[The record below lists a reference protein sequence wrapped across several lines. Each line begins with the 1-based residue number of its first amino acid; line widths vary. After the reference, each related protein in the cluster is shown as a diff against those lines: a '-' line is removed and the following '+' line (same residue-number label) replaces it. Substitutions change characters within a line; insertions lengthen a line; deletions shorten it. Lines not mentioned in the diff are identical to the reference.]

1 MAKLRTLHISD
12 LHFGR
17 ASSNKPEDI
26 AILILEAI
34 ETHNKENIDC
44 VIITG
49 DLFDGRP
56 DKSIDKEQFTVDFLR
71 KLEQELKLSSEN
83 FIIIPGNHDLKRVSK
98 DPDFSE
104 YKRVLERFYNQDYY
118 KENFNDKYLFTT
130 KVYPDKKVAIVGLN
144 SCMVETS
151 QLDDGEIKWINDLK
165 TLDKNQKDEIIT
177 SFLKKKEEEWD
188 DYGIISKEQLRN
200 AFKKLAEK
208 IENIEDYS
216 IVACFHHHF
225 YPFPEIYSKY
235 GDSSI
240 IRNFTDV
247 IEKFQKENVKIVL
260 HGHKHMPIIG
270 PVTNHNYL
278 SNPNSIFYV
287 FSAGSLSHK
296 DETQRSFEIIDIFS
310 PDSDRISDVFRFNY
324 KLDSLQGLET
334 FRIPPKNDNT
344 QHSIA
349 ELYNLFRV
357 EYPEEFKLY
366 WNDIYEKDDI
376 SSNNRIEDIIKN
388 ISSAISPFEEL
399 IKNLRDSPIGFQ
411 LILYSVHYRINYL
424 NKQHNKGKNNF
435 ITILKNYLNVLF
447 EDKDYLGHIYKL
459 LEANRAKNFIIEYER
474 LCADFS
480 KYKKYTA
487 YVTVT
492 LFLVDLYSV
501 FSKYGELYYKNERIN
516 ANIKLNEE
524 TFHPNIP
531 ISTFRLE
538 SNIDRRSIS
547 IHFKCSDPTIHKIA
561 VLIIKDFE
569 KRITKIEDSFGVLG
583 LKLYYV
589 FPKVERN
596 NYDLDNLNFEAYIP
610 KLLPLLTG
618 DNLYK
623 RKEVFIRELIQN
635 SLDAILLREDIL
647 RAKGQQLDDDLKII
661 KIEIGIDNNP
671 VANKERTFIRIIDHG
686 VGMDRFKV
694 ERYFTSIG
702 RSFYKSEDF
711 EELQKN
717 ENIEYKPISNFGIG
731 FLSAFMVCKEI
742 DVITKSYEYSEK
754 GLKIQI
760 PNYDGCFFIN
770 ELPELKDVGTIITL
784 YEDKQHY
791 VWNIDNIVQ
800 YIEDTFIDFK
810 LEIQIKNNLK
820 GDQIKRILPF
830 NIKRNLNV
838 MNLFCPIEEDKVL
851 PMPIDAVIQGNHINQ
866 CSYGVLLTINERN
879 DGSSKG
885 EIFYLNSGIALTESN
900 DDTLD
905 FELPNNVNLYCNLPA
920 SLIELDV
927 ARETIRR
934 FKGNNISKRRIYEC
948 FLLQNNELVNQA
960 SNYTPKA
967 SLSIYNDL
975 YRFLVLNLNK
985 RTELYDDISRF
996 HLKITRQKD
1005 KQFTLSIDNNE
1016 KGLGFVY
1023 SENNNL
1029 IDLILTIFES
1039 LSISPVLN
1047 ESSIFYEFEDMIPY
1061 RQMINIIQDPWKNEE
1076 KRYDMRFFKE
1086 IFSTDK
1092 KLDLD
1097 LLRRLS
1103 YYFSRTYRARA
1114 YSKNSQTIREESS
1127 IVLLHLGQMVERL
1140 SRLYHGEKYDIVDIE
1155 SENEYEYIL
1164 KYITLAASFNII
1176 EKYQQNSKDRDRPE
1190 NIVISVKELH
1200 MIAYNILTLFYEILS
1215 DRMNVDEAQNFHI
1228 NIRI

>member
-1 MAKLRTLHISD
+1 MTKLRTLHISD

-34 ETHNKENIDC
+34 ETHNKENINC

-56 DKSIDKEQFTVDFLR
+56 DKSINKEQFTLDFL
-71 KLEQELKLSSEN
+71 KVLQKELKLSSED
-83 FIIIPGNHDLKRVSK
+83 FIIIPGNHDLKRVNK
-98 DPDFSE
+98 NPDFSE
-104 YKRVLERFYNQDYY
+104 YNKVLERFYNKDYY
-118 KENFNDKYLFTT
+118 EESFDSKYLFTT

-144 SCMVETS
+144 SCMVENS
-151 QLDDGEIKWINDLK
+151 QLDNSELKWITDLK
-165 TLDKNQKDEIIT
+165 TLDEKQKEEIIT
-177 SFLKKKEEEWD
+177 SLQKKKEEEWD
-188 DYGIISKEQLRN
+188 DYGMISKEQLRN
-200 AFKKLAEK
+200 AFKKLTEK
-208 IENIEDYS
+208 VENIEEYTV
-216 IVACFHHHF
+216 VACFHHHF

-278 SNPNSIFYV
+278 SDPNSIFYV

-366 WNDIYEKDDI
+366 WNDIFEQDDI

-388 ISSAISPFEEL
+388 ISLAISPFEEL
-399 IKNLRDSPIGFQ
+399 IKSLRDSPIGFQ
-411 LILYSVHYRINYL
+411 LILYTVHYRLNYL
-424 NKQHNKGKNNF
+424 NKQYNKGKNNF

-447 EDKDYLGHIYKL
+447 EDKNYLVHLYKL
-459 LEANRAKNFIIEYER
+459 LEANRAKNFITEYEK

-487 YVTVT
+487 YVTVA

-501 FSKYGELYYKNERIN
+501 FSKYGEIYYKNERIN
-516 ANIKLNEE
+516 ANIKLKEE

-589 FPKVERN
+589 LPKVERN
-596 NYDLDNLNFEAYIP
+596 NYDLDNFNFEAYIP

-647 RAKGQQLDDDLKII
+647 RTKGQQLNEDLKII
-661 KIEIGIDNNP
+661 RIEIGIDNNP
-671 VANKERTFIRIIDHG
+671 VANKERRFIRIIDHG

-711 EELQKN
+711 EELQKS

-742 DVITKSYEYSEK
+742 DVITKSYEDSEK

-770 ELPELKDVGTIITL
+770 ELPDLKDIGTSITL
-784 YEDKQHY
+784 YEDRQHY
-791 VWNIDNIVQ
+791 VWDIDNIVQ
-800 YIEDTFIDFK
+800 YIEETFIDFK
-810 LEIQIKNNLK
+810 LEIEIKNYFDNNQVK
-820 GDQIKRILPF
+820 KISPF
-830 NIKRNLNV
+830 SIRRNKNIIG
-838 MNLFCPIEEDKVL
+838 LFCPIEGEKAFSIPIDKV
-851 PMPIDAVIQGNHINQ
+851 IKENYISEYNNGI
-866 CSYGVLLTINERN
+866 LLTVN
-879 DGSSKG
+879 DVNNGKRG
-885 EIFYLNSGIALTESN
+885 TFYLNSGIALTQSN
-900 DDTLD
+900 DNSLD
-905 FELPNNVNLYCNLPA
+905 FELPSNVNLYCNLPA
-920 SLIELDV
+920 SFIELDV
-927 ARETIRR
+927 ARETIRH
-934 FKGNNISKRRIYEC
+934 FKGHGISKKKIWENLC
-948 FLLQNNELVNQA
+948 LQNNELVDQA
-960 SNYTPKA
+960 LMFTPTVRL
-967 SLSIYNDL
+967 SLFNDL
-975 YRFLVLNLNK
+975 HKFFIQNIDKKVKTYSHI
-985 RTELYDDISRF
+985 YHF
-996 HLKITRQKD
+996 HLKIIKKRD
-1005 KQFTLSIDNNE
+1005 RYFELSINNGDE
-1016 KGLGFVY
+1016 GVGFVY
-1023 SENNNL
+1023 SKNNKYL
-1029 IDLILTIFES
+1029 VELILTLYE
-1039 LSISPVLN
+1039 
-1047 ESSIFYEFEDMIPY
+1047 SIFHRLEVNMQESIFQEIEEFVSSK
-1061 RQMINIIQDPWKNEE
+1061 QMINIVQDSWKFED
-1076 KRYDMRFFKE
+1076 KRYDIRHLKERFFYDN
-1086 IFSTDK
+1086 IFDY
-1092 KLDLD
+1092 D
-1097 LLRRLS
+1097 LLHRIS
-1103 YYFSRTYRARA
+1103 YYFSRANKLRS
-1114 YSKNSQTIREESS
+1114 YSKNDEIKNENFIIFS
-1127 IVLLHLGQMVERL
+1127 L
-1140 SRLYHGEKYDIVDIE
+1140 SNIEQEIGRFHRMNNDKYDKININAY
-1155 SENEYEYIL
+1155 SEYEYIL
-1164 KYITLAASFNII
+1164 KCLALASFMDMIDRK
-1176 EKYQQNSKDRDRPE
+1176 EQKRGKDTPQILE
-1190 NIVISVKELH
+1190 VSLKEFYI
-1200 MIAYNILTLFYEILS
+1200 MAYNILTLFYEIIS
-1215 DRMNVDEAQNFHI
+1215 DKMTIEKTKDFSI
-1228 NIRI
+1228 DIRI